1 MEPNPVRKE
10 NKLCPFVNLF
20 VSIVCTAFLQGCL
33 CFVIH
38 IADIAFKNCPLNVKI
53 SLAASYS
60 NVSSSSD
67 CTECSALK
75 AKPTPYFCCCCC
87 C

>member
-38 IADIAFKNCPLNVKI
+38 IADIAFKNCPLNMKI